1 MKVPKYHKICD
12 MLGLQRVL
20 HVLCQCHLT
29 CAVYGQTVDKPRQ
42 LVSNYIVQYWTFDLV
57 LLSKTL
63 NQLQTKAR
71 TESNVYQAALMHCY
85 AKPKNEG
92 EFMRIEV
99 QKTTPS
105 AIAKFKTWSCWWLE
119 AFLLR
124 TSAAALFF
132 FMLGSSRSCQFA
144 VSMCPDPSSS
154 WSVQTRGW
162 SLMRPSSNR
171 NRFIHSRVLSNIRLV
186 NCFFAKRS
194 STCPLPSLYG
204 RFIFQCCNRHCSIG
218 NPPTPRNSFLM
229 SVPWK
234 SCKIQNSKFKFR
246 NSKTPKLKFQIGGL
260 QTKNGYI
267 HVQNPNSKIQ
277 NPKSDFGLT
286 ISVASSQDKGLQT
299 LPLASAE
306 RSPCMSLTSTWRKFR
321 AYSISQVITKTPLS
335 TEAKLSDRMELME
348 VRVAP
353 SRDPSLGQAQYKTAT
368 LQGGIFFSTRFLLNF
383 LHHLHLVFCDKQNYQ
398 LNNKMLNSSIESTS
412 LVIQATGRSSNWAG
426 CCNLLATASSSSFML
441 VSCQITLY
449 PRSYWQQPT
458 GIEPNFPQRVM
469 EYFKAPG
476 PCGQGESVTWQS

>member
-1 MKVPKYHKICD
+1 
-12 MLGLQRVL
+12 
-20 HVLCQCHLT
+20 
-29 CAVYGQTVDKPRQ
+29 
-42 LVSNYIVQYWTFDLV
+42 
-57 LLSKTL
+57 
-63 NQLQTKAR
+63 
-71 TESNVYQAALMHCY
+71 
-85 AKPKNEG
+85 
-92 EFMRIEV
+92 
-99 QKTTPS
+99 
-105 AIAKFKTWSCWWLE
+105 
-119 AFLLR
+119 
-124 TSAAALFF
+124 
-132 FMLGSSRSCQFA
+132 
-144 VSMCPDPSSS
+144 
-154 WSVQTRGW
+154 
-162 SLMRPSSNR
+162 MRPSSNR

-194 STCPLPSLYG
+194 STCPLPSLHG
-204 RFIFQCCNRHCSIG
+204 RFIFQCCNRQYSIA

-229 SVPWK
+229 SVPWN
-234 SCKIQNSKFKFR
+234 SCKIQNSNSKFR
-246 NSKTPKLKFQIGGL
+246 NSKIQIL

-277 NPKSDFGLT
+277 IPKSDFGLT

-368 LQGGIFFSTRFLLNF
+368 LHGGIFFSTRFLLNF

-412 LVIQATGRSSNWAG
+412 LVIHHEATGRSSN
-426 CCNLLATASSSSFML
+426 
-441 VSCQITLY
+441 
-449 PRSYWQQPT
+449 
-458 GIEPNFPQRVM
+458 
-469 EYFKAPG
+469 
-476 PCGQGESVTWQS
+476 